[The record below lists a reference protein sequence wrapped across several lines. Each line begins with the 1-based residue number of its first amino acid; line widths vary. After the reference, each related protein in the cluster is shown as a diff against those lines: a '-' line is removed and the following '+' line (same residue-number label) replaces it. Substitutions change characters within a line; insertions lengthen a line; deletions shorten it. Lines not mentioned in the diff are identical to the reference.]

1 MLPYSDYMSTAT
13 QGIETLNPN
22 YNAED
27 QRVGRTLTSLMFTE
41 EMTQEGFINRRR
53 ITHGELAKAIQLP
66 GRKLGVDRTYVAQL
80 CSGAKH
86 MSNDMLFAIARV
98 LGVSPIAIKIPD
110 GYNHTQAAAFT
121 GVAA

>member
-1 MLPYSDYMSTAT
+1 MSTLI

-41 EMTQEGFINRRR
+41 EMTPEGYINRRR

-66 GRKLGVDRTYVAQL
+66 GRPVGVNRTYIAQL
-80 CSGAKH
+80 CIGAKH

-98 LGVSPIAIKIPD
+98 LGVSPIAIKVPD
-110 GYNHTQAAAFT
+110 GYDHSQAGLFVGASAA
-121 GVAA
+121 

>member
-1 MLPYSDYMSTAT
+1 MQTVI
-13 QGIETLNPN
+13 QGIETLNKD

-41 EMTQEGFINRRR
+41 EMTPEGFINRRR

-66 GRKLGVDRTYVAQL
+66 GRKQGINRTYVAQL

-86 MSNDMLFAIARV
+86 MHNDMLFAIARA
-98 LGVSPIAIKIPD
+98 LQVSPISIKIPD
-110 GYNHTQAAAFT
+110 GYDHAQAGIFEGAAA
-121 GVAA
+121 A